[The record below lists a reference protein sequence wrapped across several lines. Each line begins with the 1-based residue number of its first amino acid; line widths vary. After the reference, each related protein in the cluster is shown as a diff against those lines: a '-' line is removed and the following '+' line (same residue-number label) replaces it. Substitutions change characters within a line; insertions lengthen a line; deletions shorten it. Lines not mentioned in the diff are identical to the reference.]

1 MFDALFH
8 SVYICT
14 NNSKYNA
21 NPATKGGGGVAWNFI
36 TSPFAILT
44 LICIGSVIVEYFTD
58 KGRCLYSSTKLT
70 NPPLLSLIYLV
81 KIIWSNSNISFR
93 LCLIKDYIGVIKL
106 IKYL

>member
-21 NPATKGGGGVAWNFI
+21 NPATKGGGGLAWNFI

-44 LICIGSVIVEYFTD
+44 LICIGNIIVE
-58 KGRCLYSSTKLT
+58 
-70 NPPLLSLIYLV
+70 
-81 KIIWSNSNISFR
+81 
-93 LCLIKDYIGVIKL
+93 
-106 IKYL
+106 